1 LSYSST
7 HQDLN
12 KPVNGAAGFAEFAL
26 SLQTTAADTGTTF
39 PHLATG
45 KRGLKHGLK
54 GRKRTI
60 CLFIDST
67 LFNEIPPLRAMW
79 APIGE
84 QAQVPI
90 LGQHR
95 AKRILTGVL
104 NIQTGSYFQY
114 SSEAYNQETFQ
125 LILKL
130 IHRRWR
136 GWHIVLFLDKISA
149 QRADRSR
156 RLAKDL
162 GIQLR
167 YLPTACPELN
177 PVDHLWRHLKK
188 DILANE
194 PLPDLKTTLK
204 HACAY
209 LDDLS
214 PCERLRKAGVLSG
227 HFWLQDV
234 FPSKV

>member
-1 LSYSST
+1 MG
-7 HQDLN
+7 
-12 KPVNGAAGFAEFAL
+12 KPINGAAGFAEFAL
-26 SLQTTAADTGTTF
+26 SLQTTATDTGIAF

-54 GRKRTI
+54 GRKCTV

-67 LFNEIPPLRAMW
+67 IFNAIPPLRATW

-84 QAQVPI
+84 QAEVPI
-90 LGQHR
+90 LGQHHE
-95 AKRILTGVL
+95 KRILTGVL

-114 SSEAYNQETFQ
+114 SSEAYNQDTFQ
-125 LILKL
+125 LVLKL
-130 IHRRWR
+130 IRRRWR

-149 QRADRSR
+149 QRAKRSR

-188 DILANE
+188 DVLANE
-194 PLPDLKTTLK
+194 PLPDLETTSQY
-204 HACAY
+204 ACAY

-214 PCERLRKAGVLSG
+214 PHARLRKAGILSG

-234 FPSKV
+234 FPPKV

>member
-1 LSYSST
+1 
-7 HQDLN
+7 
-12 KPVNGAAGFAEFAL
+12 
-26 SLQTTAADTGTTF
+26 
-39 PHLATG
+39 
-45 KRGLKHGLK
+45 
-54 GRKRTI
+54 
-60 CLFIDST
+60 
-67 LFNEIPPLRAMW
+67 MW

-95 AKRILTGVL
+95 KKCVLTGVL

-114 SSEAYNQETFQ
+114 SSEAYNQETFHT
-125 LILKL
+125 ILKL
-130 IHRRWR
+130 IRRRWR

-149 QRADRSR
+149 QRAHSSIG
-156 RLAKDL
+156 LANDL
-162 GIQLR
+162 EIQLR
-167 YLPTACPELN
+167 WLPTACPELN

-194 PLPDLKTTLK
+194 PLPDLEVTFKY
-204 HACAY
+204 ARAY

-214 PCERLRKAGVLSG
+214 PRERLRKAGILSG

-234 FPSKV
+234 FPPKV

>member
-1 LSYSST
+1 
-7 HQDLN
+7 
-12 KPVNGAAGFAEFAL
+12 
-26 SLQTTAADTGTTF
+26 
-39 PHLATG
+39 
-45 KRGLKHGLK
+45 
-54 GRKRTI
+54 
-60 CLFIDST
+60 
-67 LFNEIPPLRAMW
+67 MW
-79 APIGE
+79 APIG
-84 QAQVPI
+84 AQTEVPI
-90 LGQHR
+90 LGQHH

-114 SSEAYNQETFQ
+114 SSEAYNQDTFQ

-130 IHRRWR
+130 IRRRWR

-149 QRADRSR
+149 QSARRSR
-156 RLAKDL
+156 RLAHDL
-162 GIQLR
+162 GIQFR

-204 HACAY
+204 HACTY
-209 LDDLS
+209 LEDLS
-214 PCERLRKAGVLSG
+214 SHQRLRKAGVLSG

-234 FPSKV
+234 FPPKI

>member
-1 LSYSST
+1 MGKLLHS
-7 HQDLN
+7 
-12 KPVNGAAGFAEFAL
+12 AAGVAEFAL
-26 SLQTTAADTGTTF
+26 SLQTPAADPGTAF

-54 GRKRTI
+54 GRKRTV

-67 LFNEIPPLRAMW
+67 IFNAVPPLRAMW
-79 APIGE
+79 APIGQ
-84 QAQVPI
+84 QAEVPI

-95 AKRILTGVL
+95 DKRILTGVL

-114 SSEAYNQETFQ
+114 SSEAYNQDTFQ
-125 LILKL
+125 LILQL
-130 IHRRWR
+130 IRRRWR

-149 QRADRSR
+149 QRAERSR
-156 RLAKDL
+156 RLANHL

-204 HACAY
+204 HACSY

-214 PCERLRKAGVLSG
+214 PRERLRKAGILSG

-234 FPSKV
+234 FPPKV

>member
-1 LSYSST
+1 MG
-7 HQDLN
+7 
-12 KPVNGAAGFAEFAL
+12 KPINGAAGFAEFAL
-26 SLQTTAADTGTTF
+26 SLQTTALDTGIAF

-54 GRKRTI
+54 GRKRTV

-67 LFNEIPPLRAMW
+67 IFNAIPPLRAMW

-84 QAQVPI
+84 QAEVPI
-90 LGQHR
+90 LGQHHE
-95 AKRILTGVL
+95 KRILTGVL

-114 SSEAYNQETFQ
+114 SSEAYNQDTFQ
-125 LILKL
+125 LILQL
-130 IHRRWR
+130 IRRRWR
-136 GWHIVLFLDKISA
+136 GWRIVLFLDKISA
-149 QRADRSR
+149 QRALRSR
-156 RLAKDL
+156 RLAQDL

-167 YLPTACPELN
+167 WLPTACPELN

-214 PCERLRKAGVLSG
+214 PRERLRKAGILSG
-227 HFWLQDV
+227 HFWLQDL
-234 FPSKV
+234 FPQKV

>member
-1 LSYSST
+1 MG
-7 HQDLN
+7 
-12 KPVNGAAGFAEFAL
+12 KPINGAAGFAEFAL
-26 SLQTTAADTGTTF
+26 SLQTTALDTGIAF

-45 KRGLKHGLK
+45 KRGLKHGLT
-54 GRKRTI
+54 GRKRTV

-67 LFNEIPPLRAMW
+67 IFNAIPPLRAMW

-84 QAQVPI
+84 QAEVPI
-90 LGQHR
+90 LGQHHE
-95 AKRILTGVL
+95 KRILTGVL

-114 SSEAYNQETFQ
+114 SSEAYNQDTFQ
-125 LILKL
+125 LILQL
-130 IHRRWR
+130 IRRRWR
-136 GWHIVLFLDKISA
+136 GWRIVLFLDKISA
-149 QRADRSR
+149 QRALRSR
-156 RLAKDL
+156 RLAQDL

-167 YLPTACPELN
+167 WLPTACPELN

-214 PCERLRKAGVLSG
+214 PRERLRKAGILSG
-227 HFWLQDV
+227 HFWLQDL
-234 FPSKV
+234 FPQKV

>member
-1 LSYSST
+1 MGKPINST
-7 HQDLN
+7 TGIA
-12 KPVNGAAGFAEFAL
+12 KFAL
-26 SLQTTAADTGTTF
+26 SLQTTTTDPGITF

-54 GRKRTI
+54 GRKRTV

-67 LFNEIPPLRAMW
+67 IFNEVPPLRAMW
-79 APIGE
+79 APIGK
-84 QAQVPI
+84 QAEVPI
-90 LGQHR
+90 LGQHG
-95 AKRILTGVL
+95 AKCILTGVL

-114 SSEAYNQETFQ
+114 SSEAYNQDTFQ
-125 LILKL
+125 LILQL
-130 IHRRWR
+130 IRCRWR

-149 QRADRSR
+149 QRAKRSR
-156 RLAKDL
+156 QLAKDL

-167 YLPTACPELN
+167 WLPTACPELN

-188 DILANE
+188 DVLANE

-204 HACAY
+204 YACAY

-214 PCERLRKAGVLSG
+214 PRERLRKAGILSE

-234 FPSKV
+234 FPPKV

>member
-1 LSYSST
+1 MG
-7 HQDLN
+7 
-12 KPVNGAAGFAEFAL
+12 KPINGAASFAEFAL
-26 SLQTTAADTGTTF
+26 SLQTTATDLGTTF

-54 GRKRTI
+54 GRKRTV

-67 LFNEIPPLRAMW
+67 IFNAVPPLRAMW
-79 APIGE
+79 APIGQ

-95 AKRILTGVL
+95 DKRILTGVL

-114 SSEAYNQETFQ
+114 SSEAYNQDTFQ
-125 LILKL
+125 LILQL
-130 IHRRWR
+130 IRRRWR

-156 RLAKDL
+156 RLANDL

-167 YLPTACPELN
+167 WLPTACPELN

-214 PCERLRKAGVLSG
+214 PRERLRKAGILSG

-234 FPSKV
+234 FPPKV